1 MNLVSPRGA
10 AANRANNGLA
20 FLPLEDE
27 METKHTPGPWSIK
40 VVLDEVDQLER
51 QVIAVPIPHSI
62 GKHIAQICTWGGN
75 HDPEANANA
84 HLISAA
90 PGLLEALRLAETT
103 IERLNRHNSAD
114 GTLDV
119 VRAAIAKAEKAP

>member
-1 MNLVSPRGA
+1 M
-10 AANRANNGLA
+10 
-20 FLPLEDE
+20 
-27 METKHTPGPWSIK
+27 KHTPGPWSIK

-90 PGLLEALRLAETT
+90 PGLLEALKDLVRWDHGSSRDLRAGKSG
-103 IERLNRHNSAD
+103 ERMLWGEVISQAQ
-114 GTLDV
+114 
-119 VRAAIAKAEKAP
+119 AAIDKAQG